1 MNSNSIA
8 YILFLCVYN
17 IYICYSLLF
26 IKVFKMKKIDLFVY
40 NKSNIEQREL
50 DKKILKHY
58 CLKNIRDTICFLI
71 LRLIYVNIY
80 IYIFMHAC

>member
-1 MNSNSIA
+1 
-8 YILFLCVYN
+8 
-17 IYICYSLLF
+17 
-26 IKVFKMKKIDLFVY
+26 MKKIDLFVY

-50 DKKILKHY
+50 DKKMLKHY